1 MSENIK
7 AEALDIEEKSIAEKE
22 AEVQKLSTNEDGD
35 YTVDL
40 GKINQSKALQRRVRR
55 IRCDVRRVWKSDARK
70 RLVVVWEQICLT
82 MYQLAVTLMLANN
95 LKRMKTIVSVRNARA
110 SERNARKE
118 KNLCV
123 HLSGAHS

>member
-40 GKINQSKALQRRVRR
+40 GKINEPKEETDAVQEQKNRRWRVTRKQR
-55 IRCDVRRVWKSDARK
+55 
-70 RLVVVWEQICLT
+70 E
-82 MYQLAVTLMLANN
+82 
-95 LKRMKTIVSVRNARA
+95 
-110 SERNARKE
+110 
-118 KNLCV
+118 
-123 HLSGAHS
+123 